1 MAGTQ
6 AGRADLGVVEQQGIV
21 SGQGHTQAFV
31 EELAQ
36 RVLGVLQE
44 QAVVAQRGHSD
55 GHLAEV
61 VEVLEH
67 WTLKRTRGHLI

>member
-1 MAGTQ
+1 MDGMH
-6 AGRADLGVVEQQGIV
+6 AGRADLGVVEQQRVV

-44 QAVVAQRGHSD
+44 QAVVAQR
-55 GHLAEV
+55 
-61 VEVLEH
+61 
-67 WTLKRTRGHLI
+67 